1 MKASRIH
8 SILQNPKK
16 CWLCNKKTFKSKV
29 QYIVFNTHAKSFF
42 SEQNVICYYCSS
54 FYFYKSKNK
63 ISIYFNKN
71 NISYSICIFQK
82 DQSILYS
89 MDSRHDQNYILYDS
103 LDINSFKKI
112 DFKSKV
118 LKTIKKYEENLI
130 FQ

>member
-1 MKASRIH
+1 
-8 SILQNPKK
+8 
-16 CWLCNKKTFKSKV
+16 
-29 QYIVFNTHAKSFF
+29 
-42 SEQNVICYYCSS
+42 
-54 FYFYKSKNK
+54 
-63 ISIYFNKN
+63 
-71 NISYSICIFQK
+71 
-82 DQSILYS
+82 